1 MDERI
6 YSKNIIE
13 FVTVSAEYCAF
24 IERTPELERDE
35 FIDKIIKILPL
46 LYLKATLL
54 SPEEPEEET
63 YTERFVTESMYES
76 IRLNMES
83 LLGEDDNYL
92 EVFQNDMKYSDEPLA
107 ASISEGLADIYQD
120 LKDFISIYRLGNEPQ
135 MLEALYICYENF
147 VSYWGQQLVN
157 VLRALH
163 NVKYSTDDNDDEV
176 DDDDSCHC
184 GHHHHHRDETDDRY
198 TDIFGHRQGDD
209 DIFDKLNDD
218 ED

>member
-184 GHHHHHRDETDDRY
+184 GHHHHHRDKTDDRY

>member
-6 YSKNIIE
+6 YSKDIIE
-13 FVTVSAEYCAF
+13 FVTVGAEYCAF
-24 IERTPELERDE
+24 LERTPELEKDE

-54 SPEEPEEET
+54 SPEEPEEEA

-76 IRLNMES
+76 VRMSIES

-92 EVFQNDMKYSDEPLA
+92 EVFQSGMEYSEGPLA

-120 LKDFISIYRLGNEPQ
+120 LKDFISVYRLGNEPQ
-135 MLEALYICYENF
+135 MLESLYICYENF

-163 NVKYSTDDNDDEV
+163 HVKYSQH
-176 DDDDSCHC
+176 DDDDDDDDTCDC
-184 GHHHHHRDETDDRY
+184 GHHHLARWGAGCRHRLLC
-198 TDIFGHRQGDD
+198 HRQQGVA
-209 DIFDKLNDD
+209 LRLRR
-218 ED
+218 

>member
-6 YSKNIIE
+6 YSKDIIE
-13 FVTVSAEYCAF
+13 FVTVGAEYCAF
-24 IERTPELERDE
+24 LERTPELEKDE

-54 SPEEPEEET
+54 SPEEPEEEA

-76 IRLNMES
+76 VRMSIES

-92 EVFQNDMKYSDEPLA
+92 EVFQSGMEYSEGPLA

-120 LKDFISIYRLGNEPQ
+120 LKDFISVYRLGNEPQ
-135 MLEALYICYENF
+135 MLESLYICYENF

-163 NVKYSTDDNDDEV
+163 HVKYSQH
-176 DDDDSCHC
+176 DDDDDDDDDDTCDC
-184 GHHHHHRDETDDRY
+184 GHLHHRSTADDHY
-198 TDIFGHRQGDD
+198 TDIFGHQQGDD

-218 ED
+218 VD

>member
-54 SPEEPEEET
+54 SPEEPEEEG
-63 YTERFVTESMYES
+63 YTERFVTESLYET

-92 EVFQNDMKYSDEPLA
+92 EVFQTDMKYSETPLA

-163 NVKYSTDDNDDEV
+163 NIKYSPNDDE
-176 DDDDSCHC
+176 DDEDDEHCDC
-184 GHHHHHRDETDDRY
+184 GHHHHHHAQSSHY
-198 TDIFGHRQGDD
+198 TDIFGHQHGDD

-218 ED
+218 VD

>member
-24 IERTPELERDE
+24 IERTPELEKEE
-35 FIDKIIKILPL
+35 FVDKIIKILPL

-54 SPEEPEEET
+54 SPEEPEEES
-63 YTERFVTESMYES
+63 YPEKFVTENIYES
-76 IRLNMES
+76 IRIGIES
-83 LLGEDDNYL
+83 LLGEKDSYL
-92 EVFQNDMKYSDEPLA
+92 EVFQTDMKYSEEPLA

-120 LKDFISIYRLGNEPQ
+120 LKDFISVYRLGNEPQ
-135 MLEALYICYENF
+135 MLEALYVCYENF

-163 NVKYSTDDNDDEV
+163 GIKYSPDSDEEECDDHCD
-176 DDDDSCHC
+176 C
-184 GHHHHHRDETDDRY
+184 GHHHHTQTNNY
-198 TDIFGHRQGDD
+198 TDIFGRQQSED
-209 DIFDKLNDD
+209 DIFNRLNDELD
-218 ED
+218 

>member
-35 FIDKIIKILPL
+35 FIDKITKILPL
-46 LYLKATLL
+46 LYLKASLL
-54 SPEEPEEET
+54 SPVEPEEEA

-83 LLGEDDNYL
+83 LLGEDDSYL
-92 EVFQNDMKYSDEPLA
+92 EVFQNDMKYSEAPLA

-163 NVKYSTDDNDDEV
+163 SVKYSPDDNDE
-176 DDDDSCHC
+176 DDDTCDC
-184 GHHHHHRDETDDRY
+184 GHHHHHHRDEANDRY
-198 TDIFGHRQGDD
+198 TDIFGHQQGDD

>member
-92 EVFQNDMKYSDEPLA
+92 EVFQNDMKYSDGPLA

>member
-6 YSKNIIE
+6 YSKDIIE
-13 FVTVSAEYCAF
+13 FVTVGAEYCAF
-24 IERTPELERDE
+24 LERTPELGKDE

-54 SPEEPEEET
+54 SPEEPEEEA

-76 IRLNMES
+76 VRMSIES

-92 EVFQNDMKYSDEPLA
+92 EVFQSGMEYSEGPLA

-120 LKDFISIYRLGNEPQ
+120 LKDFISVYRLGNEPQ
-135 MLEALYICYENF
+135 MLESLYICYENF

-163 NVKYSTDDNDDEV
+163 HVKYSQH
-176 DDDDSCHC
+176 DDDDDDDTCDC
-184 GHHHHHRDETDDRY
+184 GHHHHRSTADDHY
-198 TDIFGHRQGDD
+198 TDIFGHQQGDD

-218 ED
+218 VD

>member
-24 IERTPELERDE
+24 IERAPELERDE

-63 YTERFVTESMYES
+63 YTERFVTEGMYES

-83 LLGEDDNYL
+83 LLGEDDSYL
-92 EVFQNDMKYSDEPLA
+92 EVFQNDMKYSEEPLA
-107 ASISEGLADIYQD
+107 ANISEGLADIYQD

-163 NVKYSTDDNDDEV
+163 SVKYSADDNDEL
-176 DDDDSCHC
+176 DDDSCDC
-184 GHHHHHRDETDDRY
+184 GHHHHHHRDEADDRY

>member
-6 YSKNIIE
+6 YSKDIIE
-13 FVTVSAEYCAF
+13 FVTVGAEYCAF
-24 IERTPELERDE
+24 LERTPELEKDE

-54 SPEEPEEET
+54 SPEEPEEEA

-76 IRLNMES
+76 VRMSIES

-92 EVFQNDMKYSDEPLA
+92 EVFQSGMEYSEGPLA

-120 LKDFISIYRLGNEPQ
+120 LKDFISVYRLGNEPQ
-135 MLEALYICYENF
+135 MLESLYICYENF

-163 NVKYSTDDNDDEV
+163 HVKYSQH
-176 DDDDSCHC
+176 DDDDDDTCDC
-184 GHHHHHRDETDDRY
+184 GHHHYRSTADDHY
-198 TDIFGHRQGDD
+198 TDIFGHQQGDD

-218 ED
+218 VD

>member
-24 IERTPELERDE
+24 IERTPELERDQ
-35 FIDKIIKILPL
+35 FIDKIIMILPL

-54 SPEEPEEET
+54 SPGQPEEEG
-63 YTERFVTESMYES
+63 YTERFVAESLYET

-92 EVFQNDMKYSDEPLA
+92 EVFQTDMKYSETPLA

-163 NVKYSTDDNDDEV
+163 NIKYSPNDDEDDE
-176 DDDDSCHC
+176 DDDHC
-184 GHHHHHRDETDDRY
+184 DCGGHHHHHAQSSHY
-198 TDIFGHRQGDD
+198 TDIFGHQQGDG

-218 ED
+218 VD

>member
-54 SPEEPEEET
+54 SPEEPEEEG
-63 YTERFVTESMYES
+63 YTERFVTESLYET

-92 EVFQNDMKYSDEPLA
+92 EVFQNDMKYSETPLA

-120 LKDFISIYRLGNEPQ
+120 
-135 MLEALYICYENF
+135 
-147 VSYWGQQLVN
+147 
-157 VLRALH
+157 
-163 NVKYSTDDNDDEV
+163 
-176 DDDDSCHC
+176 
-184 GHHHHHRDETDDRY
+184 
-198 TDIFGHRQGDD
+198 
-209 DIFDKLNDD
+209 
-218 ED
+218 

>member
-54 SPEEPEEET
+54 SPEEPEEEG
-63 YTERFVTESMYES
+63 YTERFVTESLYET

-92 EVFQNDMKYSDEPLA
+92 EVFQTDMKYSETPLA

-163 NVKYSTDDNDDEV
+163 NIKYSPNDDE
-176 DDDDSCHC
+176 DDEDDEHCDC
-184 GHHHHHRDETDDRY
+184 GHHHHHHAQSSHY
-198 TDIFGHRQGDD
+198 TDIFGHQQGDD

-218 ED
+218 VD

>member
-24 IERTPELERDE
+24 IERTPELEKEE
-35 FIDKIIKILPL
+35 FVDKIIKILPL

-54 SPEEPEEET
+54 SPEEPEEES
-63 YTERFVTESMYES
+63 YPEKFVTENIYES
-76 IRLNMES
+76 IRIGIES
-83 LLGEDDNYL
+83 LLGEEDSYL
-92 EVFQNDMKYSDEPLA
+92 EVFQTDMKYSEEPLA

-120 LKDFISIYRLGNEPQ
+120 LKDFISVYRLGNEPQ
-135 MLEALYICYENF
+135 MLEALYVCYENF

-163 NVKYSTDDNDDEV
+163 GIKYSPDSDE
-176 DDDDSCHC
+176 
-184 GHHHHHRDETDDRY
+184 E
-198 TDIFGHRQGDD
+198 
-209 DIFDKLNDD
+209 
-218 ED
+218 

>member
-54 SPEEPEEET
+54 SPEEPEEDT

-184 GHHHHHRDETDDRY
+184 GHHHHHQDETDDRY

>member
-6 YSKNIIE
+6 YSKDIIE
-13 FVTVSAEYCAF
+13 FVTVGAEYCAF
-24 IERTPELERDE
+24 LERTPELEKDE

-54 SPEEPEEET
+54 SPEEPEEEA

-76 IRLNMES
+76 VRMSIES

-92 EVFQNDMKYSDEPLA
+92 EVFQSGMEYSEGPLA

-120 LKDFISIYRLGNEPQ
+120 LKDFISVYRLGNEPQ
-135 MLEALYICYENF
+135 MLESLYICYENF

-163 NVKYSTDDNDDEV
+163 HVKYSQH
-176 DDDDSCHC
+176 DDDDDDTCDC
-184 GHHHHHRDETDDRY
+184 GHHHHRSTADDHY
-198 TDIFGHRQGDD
+198 TDIFGHQQGDD
-209 DIFDKLNDD
+209 DIFDKLNDNVD
-218 ED
+218 

>member
-6 YSKNIIE
+6 YSKDIIE
-13 FVTVSAEYCAF
+13 FVTVGAEYCAF
-24 IERTPELERDE
+24 LERTPELEKDE

-54 SPEEPEEET
+54 SPEEPEEEA

-76 IRLNMES
+76 VRMSIES

-92 EVFQNDMKYSDEPLA
+92 EVFQSGMEYSEGPLA

-120 LKDFISIYRLGNEPQ
+120 LKDFISVYRLGNEPQ
-135 MLEALYICYENF
+135 MLESLYICYENF

-163 NVKYSTDDNDDEV
+163 HVKYSQH
-176 DDDDSCHC
+176 DDDDDDTCDC
-184 GHHHHHRDETDDRY
+184 GHHHHRSTADDHY
-198 TDIFGHRQGDD
+198 TDIFGHQQGDD

-218 ED
+218 VD